1 MAWYQ
6 RSIRHGTMS
15 MGFGVAW
22 TVTLIASYA
31 YLFLGARTY
40 ADFSLLICTLIAG
53 WFLFG
58 LPACIF
64 WLLAY
69 RSGEASR
76 EGGYTAWIGLLLAM
90 SGPAHLLLFLL
101 A

>member
-6 RSIRHGTMS
+6 RSIRHGPTS
-15 MGFGVAW
+15 LGFGLAW

-31 YLFLGARTY
+31 YLLLGMRSY
-40 ADFSLLICTLIAG
+40 ADIPLFTCPLIAG
-53 WFLFG
+53 WFSFG

-69 RSGEASR
+69 RSGDTSR
-76 EGGYTAWIGLLLAM
+76 EGGYTAWIGHLLAM
-90 SGPAHLLLFLL
+90 SGPAHLLLLL
-101 A
+101 I